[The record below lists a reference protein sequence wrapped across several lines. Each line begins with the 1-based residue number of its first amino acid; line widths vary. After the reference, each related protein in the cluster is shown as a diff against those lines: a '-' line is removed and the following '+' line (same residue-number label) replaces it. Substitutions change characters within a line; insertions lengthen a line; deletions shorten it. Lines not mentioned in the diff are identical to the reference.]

1 MATHVAFLRAINVGG
16 HAVVKM
22 AALREAFEAAGCK
35 NVRTYIQSGN
45 VVFDAPAKGHD
56 ALLKKIHARVTALV
70 GVEASI
76 CFRTLEEIEA
86 LIASDPFAKYCDDP
100 AAKLYVAFLADKPKV
115 AAPFPA
121 SLPKEALEAIAIK
134 GREVFV
140 ISRPKPDGS
149 YGFPNISIEKACGV
163 PATTRNWTT
172 ITKVADL
179 GRR

>member
-1 MATHVAFLRAINVGG
+1 MVTHVAFLRAINVGG

-22 AALREAFEAAGCK
+22 ADLREAFEAAGCT

-56 ALLKKIHARVTALV
+56 ALMKKIHARVSALIS
-70 GVEASI
+70 VEASI
-76 CFRTLEEIEA
+76 SFRTLEEIEA
-86 LIASDPFAKYCDDP
+86 LIASDPFAAYRSVP
-100 AAKLYVAFLADKPKV
+100 AAKLYVAFLCETPKV
-115 AAPFPA
+115 APLFPA
-121 SLPKEALEAIAIK
+121 SLAKEALEAIAIN
-134 GREVFV
+134 GREVLV

-149 YGFPNISIEKACGV
+149 YGFPNLLIEKACGV
-163 PATTRNWTT
+163 PATTRNWAT